1 MSIDVKCDTNY
12 AGAWCACVGIQDAR
26 KNIPKEQWKWSVSAS
41 YPNGIRHG
49 IQGEDLMRTKNLP
62 WCTMVQLNTSCG
74 KFKSCFLLTET
85 VHHLLLLQYNPPT
98 TFNLTR
104 QTSLQST
111 TWSSLI
117 RSSSWRSS
125 PLRPKP
131 SNTSTAVEKKA
142 QVNAIVRLPTNT
154 PFPLHTNTDHS
165 ATKSKYFLRWPDAF
179 VYTCENGKWRK
190 TETCDGQNIHNDI
203 CEPYLLLF
211 DLLLVVMM
219 GIANTPY
226 RRPARLRT
234 WQNSRTLRFDYGA
247 SW

>member
-1 MSIDVKCDTNY
+1 MKLFNPLLVLTFLVLTSEAKQHLDGCGEEGASKCDCT
-12 AGAWCACVGIQDAR
+12 
-26 KNIPKEQWKWSVSAS
+26 SS
-41 YPNGIRHG
+41 Y
-49 IQGEDLMRTKNLP
+49 
-62 WCTMVQLNTSCG
+62 
-74 KFKSCFLLTET
+74 
-85 VHHLLLLQYNPPT
+85 QY
-98 TFNLTR
+98 
-104 QTSLQST
+104 
-111 TWSSLI
+111 
-117 RSSSWRSS
+117 
-125 PLRPKP
+125 
-131 SNTSTAVEKKA
+131 
-142 QVNAIVRLPTNT
+142 

-203 CEPYLLLF
+203 CKPYLLLF

-247 SW
+247 S